1 MELRFSVRVPTV
13 TSVAGG
19 VCQLPIAPSQSSSL
33 LPAASSTV
41 HCSLGAVG
49 FSPFAAAAAVVVV
62 LLVLLLLLLLLL
74 IVDTGVCTGSFC
86 VCGMP
91 CERGAVTAAVN
102 NLSTH
107 LVA

>member
-62 LLVLLLLLLLLL
+62 LLVLLLLLLLL